1 MATAGNP
8 REEITEAYHAG
19 RRVGFGIS
27 ALTLALVAFLS
38 MLGVEKAI
46 LAVVLGVLAIRGS
59 GPGTQARRLG
69 VAAISI
75 GVVFI
80 LALVVGLIV
89 FWGQLMEFVQML
101 NRLS

>member
-1 MATAGNP
+1 MATAENQA
-8 REEITEAYHAG
+8 ITEAFRAG

-38 MLGVEKAI
+38 LLGAEKAI
-46 LAVVLGVLAIRGS
+46 LAIVLGGLAIRGS
-59 GPGTQARRLG
+59 GRASQAHRLG
-69 VAAISI
+69 LAAIGI

-89 FWGQLMEFVQML
+89 FWGPLLEFVQML